1 VSRMQQ
7 FDATV
12 QRSDDCLVSEQIVS
26 EYEFQSVL
34 VTFHPSRTSERSVN
48 DQVLSISLDR

>member
-1 VSRMQQ
+1 MSRMQQ

-12 QRSDDCLVSEQIVS
+12 QRSDDCLVSEQIVL

-34 VTFHPSRTSERSVN
+34 VTFHLLERSEHSVN

>member
-1 VSRMQQ
+1 MQQ

-12 QRSDDCLVSEQIVS
+12 QRSDDCLVSEQIIS

-34 VTFHPSRTSERSVN
+34 VTFHLSRTSERSVN